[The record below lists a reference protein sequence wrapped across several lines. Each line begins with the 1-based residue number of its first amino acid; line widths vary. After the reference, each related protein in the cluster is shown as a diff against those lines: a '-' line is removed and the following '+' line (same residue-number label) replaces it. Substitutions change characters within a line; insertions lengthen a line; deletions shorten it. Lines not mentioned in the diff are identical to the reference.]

1 MNIETTC
8 CVANGRVWTQFVLGS
23 LFSLLLGSNLLA
35 ADSGTIKIEEAQRAF
50 QERFQMVFGKTVP
63 WPDNAPDYPPDGF
76 YEDALSNAEQAAALV
91 ADLAEKFSYI
101 DEDEYRLLTQ
111 FTSAKGGDITGAYP
125 NITPLLS
132 DKIAI
137 PLPDD
142 INSDNYRTQFK
153 RLALALCAAKYVIVP
168 ASVGGPAG
176 SETYVESTSGLSF
189 DTELEGWQCA
199 CGGDYPCSGTFSLD
213 FGEDASGGAWQIW
226 VVSQGQYIHVD
237 TGGAYIDGSAL
248 KVPWTQ
254 DPWVIPPG
262 TEAKCWGNEAKLH
275 WQIYWSLGD
284 HKSRVQ
290 GFWGNNWQE
299 TPWFHIGVSSGVGTC
314 NSGSQYASLN
324 STRGRVYADLTRFTG
339 SARCYIAL
347 EPPDLEDY
355 GLVGDNPPVPVDA
368 KFYYFESAAP
378 RTQWGSSV
386 LGGFM
391 PPFPDCSDTPY
402 PFRGWLLHSQVII
415 VAPDFQYNIADCQPC
430 TTCNADLCA
439 PGTGSASLDRDSE
452 ALDVNVGL
460 GMHSFGQSAGQLSL
474 HAIRPDPSLS
484 TPSALEY
491 HASPESGVL
500 RGTNGVLRQVLNSQ
514 ALVDIVPLSGRQYEI
529 RFYTVADAGTQNS
542 SGLYEPT
549 GSPFNTIGVAN
560 PDESGTTFNQLRV
573 TESGGETGKV
583 SDFTWSD
590 EDQKWTLTTGNGLRQ
605 ESVSSTW
612 DEYQINRTD
621 VYTIMD
627 GTGQNVLYKEQ
638 QTFHVFPW
646 GEEVVEKVVDPN
658 GAALTTTW
666 SYYDDGENDGDNY
679 SHLKQVVEPSGS
691 WERYQY
697 DSLGRTIEVDAQF
710 EDSPPDDCNG
720 QCHVT
725 TTTYGTGDPAVTT
738 VETIHGQEISRRY
751 TVYRPGE
758 VRDIQAV
765 TPTADWDN
773 PTNLVATTR
782 TYLGGLF
789 EGRVKSIIRP
799 DGTMSIYQYQYV
811 PSGGGSN
818 LITTVS
824 TGQPNGG
831 GTAIANGTK
840 TVTTANQA
848 GVTIREETH
857 DITDENDTLLA
868 WSEAVSIDDFGRAT
882 QINYSDGTSVTN
894 VYGCCGISST
904 TDREGNTT
912 AYAYDALKRLATTT
926 RAGITTSNNYD
937 AAGNVLS
944 TVRIGT
950 DNSTITLNSST
961 YDVAGRL
968 TSSTDGVTNTTSY
981 SEIIDSNGHRT
992 KTTTYPDSTTRV
1004 ETYYQDGQ
1012 LLSVT
1017 GTAVHGARYVYGTD
1031 SNGSYTQEIKLNT
1044 NGSDTSEWTKTYMDL
1059 AGRAYKVVYADGSSS
1074 QSYYDNQGQFVKQ
1087 VDPDGVTTLF
1097 SYNAKGELVTTAID
1111 MNQDGSIE
1119 DSGPDRITSNATAVV
1134 QTSAGIFRRTSTY
1147 VWSESG
1153 PVPAS
1158 VADARNDG
1166 LYSST
1171 VSYGLTNVVQT
1182 VYNGNGSRTVTA
1194 TNPDGSYTVTQYQNG
1209 QISSATQYGSDNA
1222 QIASTTYNYDPHGR
1236 LNTQTNARS
1245 GATTFNYDNADRTT
1259 SVSAGGQTTSYSYD
1273 GLGRQTRV
1281 TLPDNGMVNFAYY
1294 ATGELATNS
1303 GARAYP
1309 VAYTYDYAGR
1319 MKTMS
1324 TWRNYPTG
1332 GSATT
1337 TWNYDAS
1344 RGFLVSK
1351 TYADNSSVTYSNS
1364 AAGRLLKRTWVR
1376 GTTTSYAYNN
1386 AGDLGTITYS
1396 DDTPSVVSTYDRRGR
1411 KTSVT
1416 FGMNTS
1422 SYTYNDAGQ
1431 MLTESFP
1438 NGGVVI
1444 TNSYDSF
1451 LRRSTLGAANLSLN
1465 YEYDNASRLSLLSDG
1480 THSVT
1485 YTYLPNSALVSNVV
1499 FKTSSVTKMT
1509 TTKSYDNLNRLT
1521 SISSSAGV
1529 SPVSSFAYQYNA
1541 ANQRTQAVLAD
1552 GSYWIY
1558 QYDTLG
1564 QVTSGQKYWSDDTAV
1579 SGQQFGY
1586 SFDNIG
1592 NRQSATANEN
1602 AGTYTANSL
1611 NQYTQR
1617 TVPGYIWEI
1626 GSAASNATVTVNLQP
1641 VNRHGEY
1648 FAKEL
1653 SVNSAASAVCTQLM
1667 AVAVL
1672 KNSGGDTN
1680 QPDIV
1685 SSRTG
1690 SAFVAQS
1697 PEQFTYDEDGNLTND
1712 GRWTYSWDG
1721 ENRLISMETDTNKVG
1736 AASVARQKLL
1746 FGYDCQS
1753 RRISK
1758 VVSNWTSGTWF
1769 LASDLRFVYDG
1780 WNLVAEV
1787 GTSGSLVRSYTWG
1800 LDLSGT
1806 EQNAGGIG
1814 GLFAVTSY
1822 QSPITTHYVAYDGN
1836 GNVVALLN
1844 ADSGLLS
1851 AQYEYGPFGET
1862 IRTTGAAASLNPCRF
1877 STKYTDVETGLAYYG
1892 YRYYNSG
1899 TGRWTSRDF
1908 LEEVGGEHLYGYV
1921 HNDALNY
1928 VDPEGLNLYAI
1939 DGTGNDENA
1948 QSNVRKF
1955 VNRYDPA
1962 NGPSRYYRG
1971 VGDPTDNGWIG
1982 EFMGGAFGAGAAGI
1996 VKAVVGQ
2003 VCEDYHKDQD
2013 IKIDIVGFSR
2023 GAAIANEI
2031 AAELQKKGCAC
2042 AVQGL
2047 SPQTSTDYPRVRFLG
2062 LFDAVYSFPRYVSWA
2077 WNDQVIPPNVQNAAH
2092 ALARDETRALFRP
2105 SMLQPAWSN
2114 TQFAEQW
2121 FPGRH
2126 SDIGGTADMNQ
2137 VIGTWTLRWMIDQ
2150 AKAAGVQMD
2159 ENGLPSLQQIE
2170 EYIRSRPKVTQPGP
2184 KTQNPTA
2191 WVND

>member
-23 LFSLLLGSNLLA
+23 LCSLLLGSNLLA

-111 FTSAKGGDITGAYP
+111 FTSAKGGDITGAYAD
-125 NITPLLS
+125 ITPLLS

-142 INSDNYRTQFK
+142 INSDNYRTQFE
-153 RLALALCAAKYVIVP
+153 RLVKALCAAKYVIVP

-176 SETYVESTSGLSF
+176 SETYVESTSGISF
-189 DTELEGWQCA
+189 DEVHRADVGTSGEG
-199 CGGDYPCSGTFSLD
+199 YPCSGTFELGCD
-213 FGEDASGGAWQIW
+213 QADVSGGDAQAS
-226 VVSQGQYIHVD
+226 VAGDVDPHVHVN
-237 TGGAYIDGSAL
+237 TGGAYLDGNKL
-248 KVPWTQ
+248 KVPWTE
-254 DPWVIPPG
+254 DPFVIPELDPNP
-262 TEAKCWGNEAKLH
+262 KCWYKPVTLD
-275 WQIYWSLGD
+275 WSVSWSLGA
-284 HKSRVQ
+284 HKSRAQ

-299 TPWFHIGVSSGVGTC
+299 TPWFHIGVSSWVGACEGLGT
-314 NSGSQYASLN
+314 GADVD

-347 EPPDLEDY
+347 EPPDLESL
-355 GLVGDNPPVPVDA
+355 GLVGDHPPVPVDF

-378 RTQWGSSV
+378 GTQWGSSV

-391 PPFPDCSDTPY
+391 PPFPDCSDTPI
-402 PFRGWLLHSQVII
+402 PFRGWLLYSQVII
-415 VAPDFQYNIADCQPC
+415 VAPDFQYSIADCQPC
-430 TTCNADLCA
+430 TTCNGDVCA

-460 GMHSFGQSAGQLSL
+460 GMDSLGQSAGQLSL
-474 HAIRPDPSLS
+474 HAMRPDPSLS
-484 TPSALEY
+484 TPSAIEY
-491 HASPESGVL
+491 HTSPESGVL

-542 SGLYEPT
+542 FGLYEPT
-549 GSPFNTIGVAN
+549 GSPFKTIGVAN

-646 GEEVVEKVVDPN
+646 GEEVVEKVVDPD

-691 WERYQY
+691 WEKYQY

-710 EDSPPDDCNG
+710 EDSPLDDCNG

-738 VETIHGQEISRRY
+738 VETIQEQEISRRY

-758 VRDIQAV
+758 VRDIQAM
-765 TPTADWDN
+765 TPNADWDN
-773 PTNLVATTR
+773 PTNLVTTTW

-981 SEIIDSNGHRT
+981 SEIIDSNGHRI
-992 KTTTYPDSTTRV
+992 KTATYPDSTTRI

-1017 GTAVHGARYVYGTD
+1017 GTAVHGVRYVYGTD
-1031 SNGSYTQEIKLNT
+1031 SNGSYMQEINLDA
-1044 NGSDTSEWTKTYMDL
+1044 NGGDTSEWSKTYTDL
-1059 AGRAYKVVYADGSSS
+1059 AGRPYKVVYADGSSS
-1074 QSYYDNQGQFVKQ
+1074 QSYYNNQGQLVKQ
-1087 VDPDGVTTLF
+1087 LDPDGVTTLF

-1111 MNQDGSIE
+1111 MNQNGSIE
-1119 DSGPDRITSNATAVV
+1119 GSGPDRITSNATAVV

-1147 VWSESG
+1147 IWSESE

-1209 QISSATQYGSDNA
+1209 QISSATQYGSDDA
-1222 QIASTTYNYDPHGR
+1222 QIAGTTYSYDPHGR
-1236 LNTQTNARS
+1236 LLTQTDART
-1245 GATTFNYDNADRTT
+1245 GATTFSYDNADRTA

-1281 TLPDNGMVNFAYY
+1281 TLPDNGMVNFAYC

-1303 GARAYP
+1303 GARTYP

-1332 GSATT
+1332 ESATT
-1337 TWNYDAS
+1337 TWNYDAN

-1396 DDTPSVVSTYDRRGR
+1396 DDTPSVVSTYDRRVR

-1465 YEYDNASRLSLLSDG
+1465 YGYDNASRLSLLSDG

-1499 FKTSSVTKMT
+1499 FKTSSATKMT

-1521 SISSSAGV
+1521 SISSSVGV

-1617 TVPGYIWEI
+1617 TVLGYIWEI

-1746 FGYDCQS
+1746 FGYDSQS

-1800 LDLSGT
+1800 TDLSGSM
-1806 EQNAGGIG
+1806 QRAGGVG
-1814 GLFAVTSY
+1814 GLLSV
-1822 QSPITTHYVAYDGN
+1822 TTHESPVTTHFVSYDGN
-1836 GNVVALLN
+1836 GNVTALLDV
-1844 ADSGLLS
+1844 DSGSVS
-1851 AQYEYGPFGET
+1851 AQYEYGPFGELLRAT
-1862 IRTTGAAASLNPCRF
+1862 SSAASLNPFRF
-1877 STKYTDVETGLAYYG
+1877 STKYADAETGLLYYG
-1892 YRYYNSG
+1892 FRYYNPS
-1899 TGRWTSRDF
+1899 TGRWLSRDPVGERGGANLYRVVNDNPIRYVDALGKDVFVAYRPLHLDPPWDF
-1908 LEEVGGEHLYGYV
+1908 LNKLFPNVGHVYLAFNNNHMGNLWSQAITRLGYNNATWHTFSFHPLEVQTKSSEDNLLGVSVTVSSVVIIDDYGVDIRPIENGSAKKYLVTKTECDQIALFKKAVNSANIGGEDQGPYSFIVNNCGSW
-1921 HNDALNY
+1921 AKS
-1928 VDPEGLNLYAI
+1928 I
-1939 DGTGNDENA
+1939 IGNADKGSINWSEIN
-1948 QSNVRKF
+1948 
-1955 VNRYDPA
+1955 
-1962 NGPSRYYRG
+1962 
-1971 VGDPTDNGWIG
+1971 
-1982 EFMGGAFGAGAAGI
+1982 GGAGNGGLLDQYSLPQDAY
-1996 VKAVVGQ
+1996 VV
-2003 VCEDYHKDQD
+2003 
-2013 IKIDIVGFSR
+2013 
-2023 GAAIANEI
+2023 
-2031 AAELQKKGCAC
+2031 
-2042 AVQGL
+2042 
-2047 SPQTSTDYPRVRFLG
+2047 
-2062 LFDAVYSFPRYVSWA
+2062 
-2077 WNDQVIPPNVQNAAH
+2077 
-2092 ALARDETRALFRP
+2092 ALAILTVK
-2105 SMLQPAWSN
+2105 N
-2114 TQFAEQW
+2114 TV
-2121 FPGRH
+2121 
-2126 SDIGGTADMNQ
+2126 S
-2137 VIGTWTLRWMIDQ
+2137 VL
-2150 AKAAGVQMD
+2150 
-2159 ENGLPSLQQIE
+2159 LPSASTSPVE
-2170 EYIRSRPKVTQPGP
+2170 EIPSSGYYSYTSSGVTISWPNMGF
-2184 KTQNPTA
+2184 
-2191 WVND
+2191 